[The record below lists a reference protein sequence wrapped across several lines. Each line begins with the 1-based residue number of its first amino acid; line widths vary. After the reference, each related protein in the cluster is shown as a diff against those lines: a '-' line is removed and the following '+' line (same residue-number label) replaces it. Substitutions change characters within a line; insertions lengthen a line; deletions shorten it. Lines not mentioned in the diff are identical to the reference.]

1 MRGRHIALVTGS
13 TSGIGLAIALK
24 FASSDFDVAVH
35 GVEPEEEV
43 AEILQFLRQAGRGRV
58 WYARA
63 DLADAKASMGLVQ
76 SVVDALGG
84 LDVLVNNAGIQ
95 KVAAVS
101 DFAEED
107 WQRLMSVNLDAAFH
121 TMRSAM
127 PHMLAG
133 GWGRV
138 INIAS
143 AHGLR
148 ASPYKSAYVAA
159 KHALVGLTKT
169 AALEVAE
176 SNVTVNAICPG
187 YVWTPLVAK
196 QVQDQA
202 RVHGISEDEVISKII
217 LAPQP
222 SKKFVQPE
230 EVAELAAY
238 LCSDWARSITGSA
251 ISIDGG
257 WTAK

>member
-24 FASSDFDVAVH
+24 FAASDFDIAVH
-35 GVEPEEEV
+35 GVEAEAEV

-63 DLADAKASMGLVQ
+63 DLTDAEASMGLVQ
-76 SVVDALGG
+76 SVVEALGG
-84 LDVLVNNAGIQ
+84 LDILVNNAGIQ
-95 KVAAVS
+95 KVSAVT
-101 DFAEED
+101 DFAEAD
-107 WQRLMSVNLDAAFH
+107 WQRLMAVNLDAAFH
-121 TMRSAM
+121 TMRSALPQM
-127 PHMLAG
+127 IEG
-133 GWGRV
+133 GWGRI

-159 KHALVGLTKT
+159 KHALVGLTKS

-176 SNVTVNAICPG
+176 QNVTVNAICPG
-187 YVWTPLVAK
+187 YVWTPLVAR
-196 QVQDQA
+196 QVADQA
-202 RVHGISEDEVISKII
+202 RVHGISEDEVINRII

-230 EVAELAAY
+230 EIAELAAY
-238 LCSDWARSITGSA
+238 LCSDLARSITGAA
-251 ISIDGG
+251 IAIDGG